1 MNAPLVTISSAFYNT
16 GPMLLDMV
24 RSVFSQTFTDWE
36 LVLVDDGSTDDS
48 LQIAR
53 SVRDPRVRV
62 YSNGRNLGRAASLN
76 RITELAR
83 GKYIARLD
91 SDDLCSPNRIQK
103 QVELIESDPKI
114 DVVGT
119 GMCYLGEGDQPLG
132 YGRAVQGHDKICAHP
147 NRTFHIAHGT
157 LLGKKTWFQKFR
169 YDERLPL
176 AIDFNLFFR
185 SYKASVFDNVP
196 EPLYYYRFDKSF
208 NLRKQ
213 WTARRVGAGF
223 LFRYNWQ
230 EQKYIRAVSSLLS
243 QYFKFAVT
251 VGMFY
256 TGLRGKLMQRRFG
269 KMSEAEKEYFLE
281 ELRRIKNCPLPGVGE

>member
-1 MNAPLVTISSAFYNT
+1 MNAPLVTVSSAFYNT

-53 SVRDPRVRV
+53 SVQDPRVRV

-91 SDDLCSPNRIQK
+91 SDDLCSPHRIQK

-119 GMCYLGEGDQPLG
+119 GMCFLGEQDQLLG
-132 YGRAVQGHDKICAHP
+132 FRRAIQGHSNICAHP
-147 NRTFHIAHGT
+147 TQTFHIAHGT
-157 LLGKKTWFQKFR
+157 ILGKKTWFQKFR
-169 YDERLPL
+169 YDERLPM
-176 AIDFNLFFR
+176 AVDFNLFLR
-185 SYKASVFDNVP
+185 AHRESIYENVP
-196 EPLYYYRFDKSF
+196 DPLYYYRFHMNF

-213 WTARRVGAGF
+213 YIARRVSAAF
-223 LFRYNWQ
+223 LRDYYWKQ
-230 EQKYIRAVSSLLS
+230 GQYSQAVSAALA
-243 QYFKFAVT
+243 QYVKLGITA
-251 VGMFY
+251 GMFSL
-256 TGLRGKLMQRRFG
+256 GLRRVLMKRRFG
-269 KMSEAEKEYFLE
+269 QMSEQEREYFLDE
-281 ELRRIKNCPLPGVGE
+281 ICRIKNYSLPGF